1 MSQHTNVRS
10 DAVFQ
15 PIHLPGLADASFD
28 DAPLVIRVQF
38 AQGKWN
44 ADLAVVTARTSKRDG
59 PGGNQLKQP
68 LFNRGLSIA
77 PSDGNDGSAAGIPPE
92 PGELLPCRNGVFA
105 LYNVGVLQHRQ
116 ARGCVDNEIACTGLV
131 GLFEECMAIVPIA
144 GKGHK
149 TTGAGLSGFEFPGIL
164 GQEQRSVR
172 GQRFAGFRA
181 AESASVQ
188 PLFPSANGHSPRDAL
203 M

>member
-10 DAVFQ
+10 DAVCQ
-15 PIHLPGLADASFD
+15 PVHLSGLADACFD

-38 AQGKWN
+38 AQSKGN
-44 ADLAVVTARTSKRDG
+44 ADLAVVTAWTSKRDS

-68 LFNRGLSIA
+68 LFHCGFSVA

-92 PGELLPCRNGVFA
+92 PGELLPCRNGVIA
-105 LYNVGVLQHRQ
+105 LYDVGVLQNRQ
-116 ARGCVDNEIACTGLV
+116 ARGCVDDEIACTGLV
-131 GLFEECMAIVPIA
+131 GLFKEIMAIVPIA
-144 GKGHK
+144 GEGHK
-149 TTGAGLSGFEFPGIL
+149 ATGARLSSFEFPGIL
-164 GQEQRSVR
+164 GQEQRRVR

-203 M
+203 R